1 MKMSHLRELFERL
14 RFTNVETFIAS
25 GNVIFD
31 SPSKNT
37 RALEKQ
43 IETLLQQTFGYAVI
57 TFVRSV
63 SEIAAINQLIPSK
76 LDGGNTL
83 YIAFTKAEPSGEAK
97 QKLLP
102 FKSDVDDFQIA
113 AREVYWFSRKT
124 ISESKFSGAQLE
136 RILGMPATIRNANTV
151 KRLAAKYADED

>member
-14 RFTNVETFIAS
+14 KFSNVETFIAS

-43 IETLLQQTFGYAVI
+43 IETMLQQTFGYAVT

-63 SEIAAINQLIPSK
+63 AEIAAINQLIPSK

-83 YIAFTKAEPSGEAK
+83 YIAFTRAEPSAEAK
-97 QKLLP
+97 RKLLP
-102 FKSDVDDFQIA
+102 FKSDVEDFQIA
-113 AREVYWFSRKT
+113 GREVYWFSRTKF
-124 ISESKFSGAQLE
+124 SESKFSGAQLE

-151 KRLAAKYADED
+151 KRLAAKYSDED